1 MAFLPQNI
9 FAQSFFITG
18 EGRGAF
24 LYDTKIAIAE
34 DRYEKP
40 IYMHFKDRASFKVG
54 LGMRFAENWD
64 LGFFYTHVNNVKQKD
79 TRSMANT
86 YAIGSY
92 GPGAQYSL
100 QDGSTGYTE
109 ANLNIKAINFEL
121 GYTFKLERMDLRLM
135 AGVKYAEHNMRFD
148 NFRKGDCF
156 KDLACSNVSFD
167 KHRFIDLHNAGAGPM
182 LGLSIEVPFQ
192 IKNYNFSFIAD
203 VNGSLIISRH
213 NWQHHFIADV
223 F

>member
-1 MAFLPQNI
+1 MNKLFAILFLCLFPQI
-9 FAQSFFITG
+9 VFAQSFFITG

-34 DRYEKP
+34 DSKEIP

-64 LGFFYTHVNNVKQKD
+64 VGFFYTHVNDVKQKD

-109 ANLNIKAINFEL
+109 AN
-121 GYTFKLERMDLRLM
+121 FKYKSD
-135 AGVKYAEHNMRFD
+135 
-148 NFRKGDCF
+148 
-156 KDLACSNVSFD
+156 
-167 KHRFIDLHNAGAGPM
+167 
-182 LGLSIEVPFQ
+182 
-192 IKNYNFSFIAD
+192 
-203 VNGSLIISRH
+203 
-213 NWQHHFIADV
+213 
-223 F
+223 